1 VYFNYFLPLGFR
13 SCMMHQVYDSK
24 LVDRLRYVQCVSCFT
39 YCTIVGIL
47 FERVYQQKLAKLLLE
62 DAMINLTF
70 CQRTVNFT

>member
-1 VYFNYFLPLGFR
+1 
-13 SCMMHQVYDSK
+13 MMHQVYDSK